1 QHVRL
6 RLAKAGE
13 LLPARVVRGVDD
25 FETMRR
31 NKGPW
36 SIAYT
41 PRLSSRGEDG
51 PVQLD
56 VHDLSSGD
64 GNGG

>member
-1 QHVRL
+1 
-6 RLAKAGE
+6 
-13 LLPARVVRGVDD
+13 
-25 FETMRR
+25 MRN

-56 VHDLSSGD
+56 VHDLSAG
-64 GNGG
+64 